1 MPRTT
6 KPRPKNTK
14 EVLDEQLGTNAI
26 DPQSARPTYVGPNR
40 GNDVS
45 TKGDRAKDVSVSIM
59 DIDTAI
65 IKYIEDKIKP
75 SAIQDGNRI
84 QVPVLYGFP
93 ERWASIQEKGYLRE
107 YSGRFIAPAIIIKRD
122 SMEANRT
129 LGTKI
134 DANNPKNLFAFET
147 SYTKKNQY
155 DNFAALTNRDPI
167 KEFKLVVMPEYVT
180 LVYSGVI
187 FTNHLEQN
195 NKIIE
200 AFKYA
205 ENTYWGES
213 GRFQFRARIDSFTT
227 STEYAVSEDRTTRT
241 NFTITLNGYILPDTV
256 NKEASYPKK
265 YLSRAQVIFGVETDD
280 ASDVFMVNFGR
291 KKKKNNVLFPSPFQK
306 ISYVNTTNAVVS
318 YLATNNIV
326 VGDSLTSNTITVNN
340 QTILQAPSPLP
351 ATNVSNFVVVLN
363 GQLIPANYVTQI
375 AQIGNNVVVTIDST
389 GAGYGNLTVHYQA
402 SDFVVIGKFV

>member
-351 ATNVSNFVVVLN
+351 ATNISNFVVVLN

-375 AQIGNNVVVTIDST
+375 AQVGNNVVVTIDSA